1 MIRSLWRRSYPVT
14 AALAAASLIILLSGC
29 GVPLAP
35 GYQIQK
41 EALTVHFVAGS
52 PPHLAVRAEYRLAN
66 VGNAPLHFIG
76 VELPG
81 EKSFGRANVHAEI
94 DGKEITLQHNPHEAT
109 DDWRVPFP
117 VPWRP
122 KEKANLTF
130 AYDLSA
136 QSATDPRIFA
146 AANAFYLNDSGW
158 LPALM
163 GFKAFL
169 SPSIVR
175 PNPTDLSVMVPADF
189 RVTASGQLHGTKK
202 RNGEIEYRFRI
213 RKADFDPFVVAGQY
227 NEQRA
232 PSANVVFWSA
242 EPLPAD
248 WQQSAS
254 ALGQTLQ
261 FYARVFGSL
270 PRDNSAI
277 YAIDASARGPSSP
290 DPKFPA
296 ETPPTTI
303 FISQPSGNRPLAAN
317 VPSLPDD
324 QSLAATWFSHLL
336 APRPEAWLLANG
348 LSVFAAL
355 AEQQHS
361 NVASRGAQIF
371 SVLDEFDEARKQSV
385 ERPITNLSPSDS
397 PALLRI
403 AQSKIVLFLFA
414 LEDKCGAENVRHAV
428 SDMVYALRGQEYGY
442 SDFRAALEQQ
452 CHQDLADLFHTW
464 LARPG
469 IPPDFRARYENAG
482 AGKH

>member
-1 MIRSLWRRSYPVT
+1 M
-14 AALAAASLIILLSGC
+14 SGC

-81 EKSFGRANVHAEI
+81 EKTFGRANLHAEI
-94 DGKEITLQHNPHEAT
+94 DGKEIALQHEPAEAA
-109 DDWRVPFP
+109 DDWRIPMS
-117 VPWRP
+117 VPWRQ
-122 KEKANLTF
+122 KEKLNLVF
-130 AYDLSA
+130 SYDLAA
-136 QSATDPRIFA
+136 QPATDPRIFF

-163 GFKAFL
+163 RFKAFL

-175 PNPTDLSVMVPADF
+175 PNPTDLAVTVPADF
-189 RVTASGQLHGTKK
+189 RVTASGQLRGTKK
-202 RNGEIEYRFRI
+202 QNDEVKYRFRI
-213 RKADFDPFVVAGQY
+213 RKTDFDPYIVAGQY
-227 NEQRA
+227 SEQRA

-242 EPLPAD
+242 QPLPAD

-261 FYARVFGSL
+261 FYAQLFGPL

-290 DPKFPA
+290 DSKFPA
-296 ETPPTTI
+296 ETPPTAI

-348 LSVFAAL
+348 LSIYAAL
-355 AEQQHS
+355 AEQQRS
-361 NVASRGAQIF
+361 NVASRSAQIF
-371 SVLDEFDEARKQSV
+371 GALHEFDEVRKQAV
-385 ERPITNLSPSDS
+385 ERPITNLLPNDS
-397 PALLRI
+397 PAQLRI
-403 AQSKIVLFLFA
+403 AQDKIVLFLFA
-414 LEDKCGAENVRHAV
+414 LEDKCGRQNVTHAI

-442 SDFRAALEQQ
+442 SDFRAALEDR
-452 CHQDLADLFHTW
+452 CHQNLAGFFHTW
-464 LARPG
+464 LAQPG

-482 AGKH
+482 AGKQ